1 METLKTSSLNPNE
14 KYEEK
19 TQVLTPEEETNRGNL
34 LTKLMR
40 MRDIRNQR
48 YPEFG
53 NVTYLEFYEENRRK
67 AHTIL
72 PQKKNESDV
81 IVSTGTL
88 ENKLEAVL
96 SAVVNLNLSPEVKA
110 FDKDNNRVIEAG
122 TALEDTIFMTEEK
135 DADEE
140 KKMLRQKE
148 LLIQGT
154 VFVEEKWVSKFKKK
168 RKLAKPFEG
177 KTKDLQ
183 ITTEL
188 IKYFEG
194 PTRNTVAGP
203 SVYMGD
209 ITQFDIKDQPYISIV
224 DIQNYEMVEAMFRNW
239 DRWEYV
245 SKKLRSLNLD
255 TPNSGTSSEL
265 INRKFTMNNIGSDQV
280 EIVFY
285 QSKSED
291 EAQILLN
298 GEPMLPP
305 GFPLSALS
313 PAGEYT
319 ITKQVLKAID
329 KFAYGRGFIQSAE
342 KPAELLDE
350 MYKLA
355 ILKTR
360 KSFTPPYI
368 NTSKRII
375 SPRVLNPGQITQ
387 GSGLMPD
394 SLVPIGQEG
403 QGVTP
408 SEFQLIKEMT
418 DRIDK
423 QTVSQQ
429 FAGQQGKSG
438 TTATEVLELKEQA
451 KNTLGL
457 IMFSCGLLEK
467 KLGELRL
474 WNILENWYKPID
486 VIRVD
491 GQEIPKY
498 RKVTTQRSIEG
509 EGMGERQII
518 ASDEIPSP
526 EEIRFLELQEES
538 EKGFP
543 IRKIFMN
550 PKEMIKNISEWYIVV
565 TPKEKDTSSTNKLM
579 FREEIQDMMALT
591 QFGSVPNK
599 EGLEDEYAR
608 IWGKDKS
615 KIFSAPQPGEMNP
628 MMGND
633 PNQMQPKGMPNVS
646 GMPVKNNINA

>member
-1 METLKTSSLNPNE
+1 MEKIKSSSLNPDTD
-14 KYEEK
+14 YEEK
-19 TQVLTPEEETNRGNL
+19 VQDLTPEEETNRGNL
-34 LTKLMR
+34 ITKLQR
-40 MRDIRNQR
+40 MRDARNQS

-53 NVTYLEFYEENRRK
+53 NTTYLNFYEENRKK

-72 PQKKNESDV
+72 PPKKNESDV
-81 IVSTGTL
+81 LVSTGTL

-96 SAVVNLNLSPEVKA
+96 SSVNNLNLSPEVKA
-110 FDKDNNRVIEAG
+110 FDKDNNRIIEAG
-122 TALEDTIFMTEEK
+122 TALEDTIFMSEEK
-135 DADEE
+135 DDDEE

-168 RKLAKPFEG
+168 RKLAKPFDG

-188 IKYFEG
+188 IKFFEG
-194 PTRNTVAGP
+194 PTRNVVAGP
-203 SVYMGD
+203 SVYLGD
-209 ITQFDIKDQPYISIV
+209 ITEFTMKDQPYIAIV
-224 DIQNYEMVEAMFRNW
+224 DIKNYEMVEAMFRKW

-245 SKKLRSLNLD
+245 SRKLKSINLD
-255 TPNSGTSSEL
+255 TPNSGTTSDN
-265 INRKFTMNNIGSDQV
+265 ITRKFTLNNIGADQV
-280 EIVFY
+280 EVIFY

-298 GEPMLPP
+298 GEPMLPV

-329 KFAYGRGFIQSAE
+329 NFAYGRGFIQSAE
-342 KPAELLDE
+342 KSADLLDE

-387 GSGLMPD
+387 GSGIMPD

-438 TTATEVLELKEQA
+438 TTATEVLELQRQA
-451 KNTLGL
+451 KVTLGL
-457 IMFSCGLLEK
+457 IVFACGLLEK

-498 RKVTTQRSIEG
+498 RKVVTQRNIDK

-518 ASDEIPSP
+518 ASDDVPSP
-526 EEIRFLELQEES
+526 EEIRFLELAEEE

-543 IRKIFMN
+543 VRKIFMN
-550 PKEMIKNISEWYIVV
+550 PKDMIKNISEWYIVV
-565 TPKEKDTSSTNKLM
+565 TPKEKDTSSTNKLL
-579 FREEIQDMMALT
+579 FREEIQDLVALQ

-608 IWGKDKS
+608 VWGKDKS
-615 KIFSAPQPGEMNP
+615 KMFSAAQPGQMMNE
-628 MMGND
+628 MGND
-633 PNQMQPKGMPNVS
+633 PNQIQPKGMPNVS